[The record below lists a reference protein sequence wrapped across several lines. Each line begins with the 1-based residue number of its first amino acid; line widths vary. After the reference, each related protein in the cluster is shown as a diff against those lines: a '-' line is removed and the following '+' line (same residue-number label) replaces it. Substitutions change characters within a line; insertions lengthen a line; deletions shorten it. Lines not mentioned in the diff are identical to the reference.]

1 MLESLCDLL
10 TIFSAMKTVQGFLK
24 QFTIS
29 IGRTFEYLYNLLVD
43 CLYVIHPDLKLLHPF
58 SICTNLRFVLGD
70 VLLQLGNSYFL
81 LTKSRS
87 LLFTPRV
94 VIKHNYIRGI
104 SELIAS
110 IEHLIQF
117 SFQSGIFLWGCF
129 VFFAISLW
137 QYVHDIG
144 TILGLQVVAWF
155 IHL

>member
-1 MLESLCDLL
+1 
-10 TIFSAMKTVQGFLK
+10 MKTVQGFLK
-24 QFTIS
+24 QLTIS
-29 IGRTFEYLYNLLVD
+29 IGRTFEYFYNLLVD

-58 SICTNLRFVLGD
+58 SICTNLRLVLGD
-70 VLLQLGNSYFL
+70 VLLQLGNSHFL

-94 VIKHNYIRGI
+94 VIKHNHIRGI
-104 SELIAS
+104 SELITS

-117 SFQSGIFLWGCF
+117 SFQFCIFLWGCF

-137 QYVHDIG
+137 QYVHGIG
-144 TILGLQVVAWF
+144 TILGLQVIAWF